1 MNKSPFTILLENLD
15 LLEEKKGRRK
25 SAPRSKFID
34 RAEEKRLERSK
45 NVEII
50 SESKEEVNKNITRY
64 LFEVSSAE
72 KSESD
77 THQVL
82 LEVFNKSGRV
92 DSCVCSCADFAS
104 RAAFHRHEEGLNP
117 WNGRIKAKTEIFEP
131 HNKEAPDIMNPDN
144 IHGIYSCKH
153 IIRCI
158 NKLEEEE

>member
-1 MNKSPFTILLENLD
+1 MKKTPFQILLENLD

-25 SAPRSKFID
+25 SAPKSKFID
-34 RAEEKRLERSK
+34 KAEEKRKERSK

-77 THQVL
+77 THEVM
-82 LEVFNKSGRV
+82 LEVFNKSGRIDSV
-92 DSCVCSCADFAS
+92 DCSCADFAS

-117 WNGRIKAKTEIFEP
+117 WNERIKAKTDIFEP
-131 HNKEAPDIMNPDN
+131 HNKDAPDIMNPDN

-153 IIRCI
+153 IIACI
-158 NKLEEEE
+158 SNLEKE